1 MAASIP
7 VGGGRG
13 ELGYGKSMIRG
24 GARTEKKKKIMQ
36 AGKGEDPSSALLTG
50 K

>member
-7 VGGGRG
+7 VGGGGG

-24 GARTEKKKKIMQ
+24 GARTGKKKKSCKQEKGKIQ
-36 AGKGEDPSSALLTG
+36 AVHF
-50 K
+50 

>member
-7 VGGGRG
+7 MGGGEGG

-24 GARTEKKKKIMQ
+24 GARTEKKKKKSCKQEKGKIQ
-36 AGKGEDPSSALLTG
+36 AVHF
-50 K
+50 